1 MIEDSAWRWER
12 ALARDHQRFVT
23 ERYVTEA
30 KTRCQER
37 GAERGAEG
45 EGGMEEVRE
54 VASWHFRRRSDS
66 PIIPALFV
74 ERSLARNLR

>member
-1 MIEDSAWRWER
+1 
-12 ALARDHQRFVT
+12 
-23 ERYVTEA
+23 
-30 KTRCQER
+30 
-37 GAERGAEG
+37 
-45 EGGMEEVRE
+45 MEEVRE